1 LEYPRS
7 RRIGDEAGA
16 AGMSEPLIRIPWPG
30 REPGESDTQLAR
42 EWLLTN
48 GLGGYASGTLLGII
62 TRRYHGYLIAA
73 LPAPFGRV
81 MMFND
86 LVEHVELPSGKR
98 YLLGGE
104 ERAGVPLKLESAEHL
119 SEFRLE
125 AGLPVW
131 RYELE
136 GAVIEKRLVMPHL
149 QNSVYVNYR
158 LVSGVEKARLMVRP
172 SVHFRPHDEAVN
184 TELDTG
190 YVLMVHEDRYEI
202 ALGDK
207 LPALRFLL
215 YGSRAQLTV
224 DKLRIQEIV
233 YRIEERRGYPAR
245 GDLWSAGYFNAEL
258 RPDADAT
265 LVASTDSWE
274 CMSALGPADGLSAE
288 KERRRRLLQRKS
300 AENGTVSQ
308 LLLAADQFLITPA
321 GRVQDVARARA
332 VGNEVRTLIAGYH
345 WFTDWG
351 RDTMISLE
359 GITLS
364 TGRFMEA
371 AWILKTFAHY
381 IRDGLIPNLFPEGK
395 NEGLYHT
402 ADATLWFFHAIDR
415 YTEVTD
421 DHSVLEM
428 VLPKLVDIFEHH
440 MRGTRFGIG
449 VDPGDGLLTQGAEG
463 YALTWMDAKVDNWVV
478 TPRRGKA
485 VEINAL
491 WYNALCLL
499 GSWLSKAGKSDTA
512 RRVTDAAKQAQES
525 FNRRFWSPDAKCLFD
540 VVDGPDG
547 GDDPACRPNQLLAIS
562 LKHPVLNPE
571 HWKSVVEIATAQLL
585 TPFGLR
591 SLSPEHKDYKPKYD
605 GDLRSRDAAYHQGT
619 VWAWLI
625 GPFIDAWLKVHP
637 EDAAGAKEFLKG
649 FASHFDEACLGTIS
663 EIFDA
668 EAPYTPRG
676 CVAQAWSVAEVLRCW
691 LKLTAG

>member
-1 LEYPRS
+1 MNLPT
-7 RRIGDEAGA
+7 
-16 AGMSEPLIRIPWPG
+16 IRMPWPG
-30 REPGESDTQLAR
+30 RGASEQEPKLTP

-62 TRRYHGYLIAA
+62 TRRYHGYLVAA

-86 LVEHVELPSGKR
+86 LVEHVELPNGKR
-98 YLLGGE
+98 YQLGGE
-104 ERAGVPLKLESAEHL
+104 ERVGHPLNLESSEYL

-125 AGLPVW
+125 AGLPIW

-136 GAVIEKRLVMPHL
+136 GAVLEKRLVLPHG
-149 QNSVYVNYR
+149 QNTVYVNYR
-158 LVSGVEKARLMVRP
+158 LVSGVETARLMIRP
-172 SVHFRPHDEAVN
+172 SLHFRPHEDAVS

-190 YVLMVHEDRYEI
+190 YVLMVHEDRYEV

-215 YGSRAQLTV
+215 HGSKAQLTV

-245 GDLWSAGYFNAEL
+245 GDLWSAGYFHAEL
-258 RPDADAT
+258 RPDSDAT
-265 LVASTDSWE
+265 LVASTESWE
-274 CMSALGPADGLSAE
+274 SMSALTPADAVE
-288 KERRRRLLQRKS
+288 EEMERRRRLVQK
-300 AENGTVSQ
+300 ANGNGPPPAAGANDGIAQ

-321 GRVQDVARARA
+321 GRIKDVARARA
-332 VGNEVRTLIAGYH
+332 VGDEIRTMIAGYH

-364 TGRFMEA
+364 TGRFTEA
-371 AWILKTFAHY
+371 AWILRTFAHY

-415 YTEVTD
+415 YTEVTGD
-421 DHSVLEM
+421 RSVLKM

-440 MRGTRFGIG
+440 MRGTHFGIG
-449 VDPGDGLLTQGAEG
+449 VDPSDGLLAQGAEG
-463 YALTWMDAKVDNWVV
+463 YALTWMDAKVEDWVV

-491 WYNALCLL
+491 WYNALRLL
-499 GSWLSKAGKSDTA
+499 ENWLSDESQSAIRS
-512 RRVTDAAKQAQES
+512 RVSEAAKKAQES
-525 FNRRFWSPDAKCLFD
+525 FNRRFWSAQSGFLMD
-540 VVDGPDG
+540 VLDGPAG
-547 GDDPACRPNQLLAIS
+547 NDPACRPNQLLAIS
-562 LKHPVLNPE
+562 LKHPVLDPA
-571 HWKSVVEIATAQLL
+571 HWKAVVEIASAQLL

-591 SLSPEHKDYKPKYD
+591 SLSPEHKDYKAKYD

-637 EDAAGAKEFLKG
+637 EDPGGAKKFLEG
-649 FASHFDEACLGTIS
+649 FASHLNDACVGSIS

-668 EAPYTPRG
+668 EEPFTPRG
-676 CVAQAWSVAEVLRCW
+676 CIAQAWSVAEVLRCW
-691 LKLTAG
+691 LKLP

>member
-1 LEYPRS
+1 MNLPT
-7 RRIGDEAGA
+7 IQ
-16 AGMSEPLIRIPWPG
+16 IPWPG
-30 REPGESDTQLAR
+30 RGASDQEPRLTP

-62 TRRYHGYLIAA
+62 TRRYHGYLVAA

-86 LVEHVELPSGKR
+86 LVEHVELPNGKK
-98 YLLGGE
+98 YQLGGE
-104 ERAGVPLKLESAEHL
+104 ERAGVPIKLESSELL
-119 SEFRLE
+119 SEFRLQ

-136 GAVIEKRLVMPHL
+136 GSVIEKRLVLPHG
-149 QNSVYVNYR
+149 QNTVYVNYR
-158 LVSGVEKARLMVRP
+158 LVSGVEKARLLLRP
-172 SVHFRPHDEAVN
+172 SLHFRAHEDAVS
-184 TELDTG
+184 TELDTD
-190 YVLMVHEDRYEI
+190 YVLMVHEDRYEV
-202 ALGDK
+202 ALGDR
-207 LPALRFLL
+207 LPSLRFLL
-215 YGSRAQLTV
+215 YGSKAQLTV

-245 GDLWSAGYFNAEL
+245 GDLWSAGYFHAEL
-258 RPDADAT
+258 RPDADTT
-265 LVASTDSWE
+265 LVASTESWE
-274 CMSALGPADGLSAE
+274 TMSALVPADAIE
-288 KERRRRLLQRKS
+288 QEQERRRRLVQK
-300 AENGTVSQ
+300 ANGNGHNKGIANDGIAQ
-308 LLLAADQFLITPA
+308 LLLAADQFLISPA
-321 GRVQDVARARA
+321 GRIQDGARARA
-332 VGNEVRTLIAGYH
+332 VGDEIRTMIAGYH

-364 TGRFMEA
+364 TGRFTEA
-371 AWILKTFAHY
+371 AWILRTFAHY

-415 YTEVTD
+415 YTEVTGER
-421 DHSVLEM
+421 SVLKM

-440 MRGTRFGIG
+440 VRGTRFGIR
-449 VDPGDGLLTQGAEG
+449 VDPQDGLLTQGAEG
-463 YALTWMDAKVDNWVV
+463 YALTWMDAKVDDWVV

-499 GSWLSKAGKSDTA
+499 ENWLLDDAQSNIRS
-512 RRVTDAAKQAQES
+512 RVSDAAKKAQDS
-525 FNRRFWSPDAKCLFD
+525 FNRRFWSSDSGFLID
-540 VVDGPDG
+540 VVDGPS
-547 GDDPACRPNQLLAIS
+547 GDDPACRPNQLLAFS
-562 LKHPVLNPE
+562 LKHPVLDPA
-571 HWKSVVEIATAQLL
+571 HWKSVLEVATSQLL
-585 TPFGLR
+585 TPVGLR
-591 SLSPEHKDYKPKYD
+591 SLSPEHKDYKPNYD

-637 EDAAGAKEFLKG
+637 EDPGGAKKFLDG
-649 FASHFDEACLGTIS
+649 FTSHLNDACVGSIS

-668 EAPYTPRG
+668 EEPFTPRG
-676 CVAQAWSVAEVLRCW
+676 CIAQAWSVAEVLRCW
-691 LKLTAG
+691 LKLA